1 MNEVEVKV
9 KVSLRACLFTPKTSE
24 ITPAVQPKTLQLNTL
39 DVVLESLEESLRD
52 VTSTTRIDFE
62 LTTLEV
68 AF

>member
-1 MNEVEVKV
+1 MKFRFALAFSRQ
-9 KVSLRACLFTPKTSE
+9 KQAK
-24 ITPAVQPKTLQLNTL
+24 ITPAMQPKTIQLNTL
-39 DVVLESLEESLRD
+39 DVFLESLEESLRD

>member
-1 MNEVEVKV
+1 MNEVEVK
-9 KVSLRACLFTPKTSE
+9 E
-24 ITPAVQPKTLQLNTL
+24 ITPAMQPKTIQLNTL

>member
-24 ITPAVQPKTLQLNTL
+24 ITPAVQSVQLNTL

>member
-1 MNEVEVKV
+1 MNEVEVK
-9 KVSLRACLFTPKTSE
+9 E
-24 ITPAVQPKTLQLNTL
+24 ITPAMQPKTIQLNTL
-39 DVVLESLEESLRD
+39 DVFLESLEESLRD